1 MPLVPF
7 TAHIP
12 DSAITDLRERLAR
25 TRWPEAETV
34 DDWSQGVPLNYLK
47 DVCDYW
53 ADDYDWR
60 SFETKL
66 NSFEQGIT
74 TIEGLD
80 IHYVHAP
87 SPEPNA
93 KPLIIIHGWPGSL
106 VEHLDI
112 IEPLRNPVAHGGS
125 AEDAYHVVVP
135 SAYSCF
141 PEDLFTM
148 TERWART
155 RYTDLRYYSQP
166 ARGGHFPSLEQ
177 PEAFVT
183 EVRNGLRALR

>member
-93 KPLIIIHGWPGSL
+93 KPLHPRGECSARVVQPPRLQLDRLALPSIGPGILSGEFEQIGVQACL
-106 VEHLDI
+106 GARKAAERCLARSGEHKA
-112 IEPLRNPVAHGGS
+112 PGG
-125 AEDAYHVVVP
+125 P
-135 SAYSCF
+135 F
-141 PEDLFTM
+141 PG
-148 TERWART
+148 A
-155 RYTDLRYYSQP
+155 
-166 ARGGHFPSLEQ
+166 
-177 PEAFVT
+177 
-183 EVRNGLRALR
+183 

>member
-80 IHYVHAP
+80 IHYVQAP

-135 SAYSCF
+135 SLPAATDTTTPSATAAAMAS
-141 PEDLFTM
+141 FTGTM
-148 TERWART
+148 
-155 RYTDLRYYSQP
+155 
-166 ARGGHFPSLEQ
+166 RGP
-177 PEAFVT
+177 
-183 EVRNGLRALR
+183 